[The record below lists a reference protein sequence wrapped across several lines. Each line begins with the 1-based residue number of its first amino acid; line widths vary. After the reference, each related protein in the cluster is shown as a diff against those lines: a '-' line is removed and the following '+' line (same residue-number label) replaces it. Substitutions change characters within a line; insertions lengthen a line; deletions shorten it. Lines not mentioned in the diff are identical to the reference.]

1 MVNSI
6 HRLLLFL
13 ALFALSCTN
22 DNRGANTPADGVSLS
37 GGLAGETTHDNL
49 STASPESSATDF
61 AVSSQYLA
69 SAAERLLVSVDES
82 EQVTFIHQN
91 HLGSNTLLSDSTG
104 QEKGR
109 WAYTP
114 YGSLRS
120 ATGQAPVYGF
130 SNQEKDLS
138 TELLHFKYRYLDAT
152 NGRWLQ
158 ADPLYII
165 STSERMEE
173 HGEAT
178 TAYAYVGNH
187 AINSFDPL
195 GLNGDNKSQM
205 KFKKSLR
212 SDGPS
217 KHKLR
222 KTKAKGPCFAAC
234 RKAKAAAKKAKNA
247 VPAPG
252 EAGSFDAIVGEAI
265 SGPPKGGGPSASIAK
280 KSTPKLNR
288 TKVKA
293 VAKLNKGK
301 EIAQVKKREMK
312 VVDWSPLASAL
323 SASTQTAVQDNS
335 VPTPASIVRQTPI
348 ARQNTPQKQTSSSRT
363 YRPAPQPRKRLYF
376 ELETFKKILG
386 NDTKWG
392 GIGFKT
398 DTN

>member
-6 HRLLLFL
+6 HRLLPFL

-37 GGLAGETTHDNL
+37 GGLAGETTRNHL

-104 QEKGR
+104 QEKGM

-165 STSERMEE
+165 STSAMMEK

-195 GLNGDNKSQM
+195 GLEGKPTSGQKKKM
-205 KFKKSLR
+205 KGSLR
-212 SDGPS
+212 LLKS
-217 KHKLR
+217 KAGQKKRNASVKKQAATEFASQSKVTTQELNSLQKIDPKSHETFTQARQKTAVSYGTVKQNLQTKL
-222 KTKAKGPCFAAC
+222 KMNPNNTAAHQGAK
-234 RKAKAAAKKAKNA
+234 KLLAAALESY
-247 VPAPG
+247 V
-252 EAGSFDAIVGEAI
+252 S
-265 SGPPKGGGPSASIAK
+265 
-280 KSTPKLNR
+280 L
-288 TKVKA
+288 
-293 VAKLNKGK
+293 
-301 EIAQVKKREMK
+301 
-312 VVDWSPLASAL
+312 
-323 SASTQTAVQDNS
+323 
-335 VPTPASIVRQTPI
+335 
-348 ARQNTPQKQTSSSRT
+348 
-363 YRPAPQPRKRLYF
+363 
-376 ELETFKKILG
+376 ELKTFKKIETTAIL
-386 NDTKWG
+386 NAAKSHHKQANQNIVDS
-392 GIGFKT
+392 F
-398 DTN
+398 

>member
-6 HRLLLFL
+6 HRLLLFS
-13 ALFALSCTN
+13 AIFALSCTN

-37 GGLAGETTHDNL
+37 GGLAGETTRNHL

-104 QEKGR
+104 QEKGM

-187 AINSFDPL
+187 TINSFDPL
-195 GLNGDNKSQM
+195 GLANQSASAGKM
-205 KFKKSLR
+205 KKDLR
-212 SDGPS
+212 TLKG
-217 KHKLR
+217 KMGN
-222 KTKAKGPCFAAC
+222 KAKG
-234 RKAKAAAKKAKNA
+234 KMKK
-247 VPAPG
+247 
-252 EAGSFDAIVGEAI
+252 D
-265 SGPPKGGGPSASIAK
+265 
-280 KSTPKLNR
+280 LR
-288 TKVKA
+288 T
-293 VAKLNKGK
+293 LKGK
-301 EIAQVKKREMK
+301 MKMKKDLRTLKGKMGKKTETNIQKISTTPSRAKVVNDLKTLKGKVKREMK